1 MIMARM
7 TKERLEEK
15 IQKAEERVII
25 TGEKYN
31 VACEELKNL
40 RNKMK
45 AIENE
50 ELVEAFMKSN
60 KTLEEAIEFFE
71 IDAKET
77 DESSSPKRR
86 GRKKKNPEN

>member
-1 MIMARM
+1 MARM

-15 IQKAEERVII
+15 IQKAEERVVI

-31 VACEELKNL
+31 AACEELKKL
-40 RNKMK
+40 RDKKK

-60 KTLEEAIEFFE
+60 KTLEEAIEFFG
-71 IDAKET
+71 IDSKES
-77 DESSSPKRR
+77 DENTAPKRR

>member
-1 MIMARM
+1 MARM

-15 IQKAEERVII
+15 IQKAEERVVI

-31 VACEELKNL
+31 AACEELKKL
-40 RNKMK
+40 RDKKK

-60 KTLEEAIEFFE
+60 KTLEEAIEFFG

-77 DESSSPKRR
+77 DENSAPKRR

>member
-1 MIMARM
+1 MARM

-15 IQKAEERVII
+15 IQKAEERVVI

-31 VACEELKNL
+31 AACEELKKL
-40 RNKMK
+40 RDKKK

-60 KTLEEAIEFFE
+60 KTLEEAIEFFG
-71 IDAKET
+71 IYSKES
-77 DESSSPKRR
+77 DENPAPKRR